1 MMCNNMPNY
10 CLMNNMYFIN
20 QMNTG
25 NFYKTYSNQ
34 FYNNNKTY
42 NMYNFRQNNMMNNN
56 SQNCYK
62 KRDLFTKKSKA
73 NNKNKIIRKEIVND
87 ESKENDIMNDKEN
100 IYLRIN
106 KIKMTFQK
114 KNSVNAICD
123 SSFNSSTSDEE
134 HEDSFEEKDSMEF
147 STEKCKKRRLSN
159 TSGVSTCPSYT
170 SSKSFK
176 TKFEEK
182 KLNENLV
189 KNDTDDYKGNPQYEN
204 TEILKVNVKI
214 SKDKFATF
222 KLKRY
227 DDVFETIKLFCEIN
241 SVDEKLIKPL
251 IIKSLSTLNTIY
263 QIANCKLEKEQIN
276 LLKQIKNI

>member
-1 MMCNNMPNY
+1 MMYNSMANY
-10 CLMNNMYFIN
+10 SLMNNMHFMN
-20 QMNTG
+20 QMNNG
-25 NFYKTYSNQ
+25 IFYKTYRNQLYTNSN
-34 FYNNNKTY
+34 TY
-42 NMYNFRQNNMMNNN
+42 NIYNFRQNNMMNF
-56 SQNCYK
+56 QNFRK
-62 KRDLFTKKSKA
+62 KRDPFLNQSKA
-73 NNKNKIIRKEIVND
+73 NNKNKFIRKEIFND
-87 ESKENDIMNDKEN
+87 ESKGNDINDKEEN

-134 HEDSFEEKDSMEF
+134 HEDSFGEKDSIEF
-147 STEKCKKRRLSN
+147 KEETNKKRRLSN
-159 TSGVSTCPSYT
+159 ISGVSTCPSY
-170 SSKSFK
+170 SSSQSFK
-176 TKFEEK
+176 TKCEEQ

-189 KNDTDDYKGNPQYEN
+189 KNDNDDYKGNPQYEN

-263 QIANCKLEKEQIN
+263 QIVNCKLEKEQIN
-276 LLKQIKNI
+276 LLKQIKHI

>member
-1 MMCNNMPNY
+1 MMCNNMANY
-10 CLMNNMYFIN
+10 SLMNNMHFMN
-20 QMNTG
+20 QMNNG
-25 NFYKTYSNQ
+25 IFYKTYNNQ
-34 FYNNNKTY
+34 FYNNSKT
-42 NMYNFRQNNMMNNN
+42 NNIYNFRQNNNMMNFRNFK
-56 SQNCYK
+56 K
-62 KRDLFTKKSKA
+62 KRDLFLNQSNA
-73 NNKNKIIRKEIVND
+73 NNKTQYIRKEIIND
-87 ESKENDIMNDKEN
+87 ESKENNINDNDEN

-106 KIKMTFQK
+106 KIKMAYHK

-123 SSFNSSTSDEE
+123 CSFNSSTSDEE
-134 HEDSFEEKDSMEF
+134 HEDSFEEKDLIEF
-147 STEKCKKRRLSN
+147 KTEKSKKRRLSN
-159 TSGVSTCPSYT
+159 TSGVSTCPSN
-170 SSKSFK
+170 SSNQSFK

-182 KLNENLV
+182 KLNKNLV
-189 KNDTDDYKGNPQYEN
+189 KNDNDDYKGNPQYEN

-263 QIANCKLEKEQIN
+263 QIVNCKLEKEQIN
-276 LLKQIKNI
+276 LLKQIKHI

>member
-1 MMCNNMPNY
+1 MMCNNMANY
-10 CLMNNMYFIN
+10 SLMNNMHFMN
-20 QMNTG
+20 QMNNG
-25 NFYKTYSNQ
+25 IFYKTYNNQ
-34 FYNNNKTY
+34 FYNNSKAY
-42 NMYNFRQNNMMNNN
+42 NIYNFSQNNNMMNFRNFK
-56 SQNCYK
+56 K
-62 KRDLFTKKSKA
+62 KRDLFLNQSNA
-73 NNKNKIIRKEIVND
+73 NNKTQYIRKEIIND
-87 ESKENDIMNDKEN
+87 ESKENNINDNDEN

-106 KIKMTFQK
+106 KIKMAYHK

-123 SSFNSSTSDEE
+123 CSFNSSTSDEE
-134 HEDSFEEKDSMEF
+134 HEDSFEEKDLIEF
-147 STEKCKKRRLSN
+147 KTEKSKKRRLSN
-159 TSGVSTCPSYT
+159 TSGVSTCPSN
-170 SSKSFK
+170 SSNPSFK

-182 KLNENLV
+182 KLNKNLV
-189 KNDTDDYKGNPQYEN
+189 KNDNDDYKGNPQYEN

-263 QIANCKLEKEQIN
+263 QIVNCKLEKEQIN

>member
-1 MMCNNMPNY
+1 MMMCNNMPNY
-10 CLMNNMYFIN
+10 SLMNNMCFMN
-20 QMNTG
+20 QMNNG
-25 NFYKTYSNQ
+25 ILYKTYSNQ
-34 FYNNNKTY
+34 FYNNSNSY
-42 NMYNFRQNNMMNNN
+42 NTYNFRQNNMMNFRHFR
-56 SQNCYK
+56 K
-62 KRDLFTKKSKA
+62 KRDLFLNQSNT
-73 NNKNKIIRKEIVND
+73 NNKKNFIRKEIIND
-87 ESKENDIMNDKEN
+87 ESKENDINNKEEN

-134 HEDSFEEKDSMEF
+134 HEDNFEEKDSIEF
-147 STEKCKKRRLSN
+147 KEEKNKKRRLSN
-159 TSGVSTCPSYT
+159 TSGVSTC
-170 SSKSFK
+170 SSSVSSQSFK
-176 TKFEEK
+176 TKYEEK

-189 KNDTDDYKGNPQYEN
+189 KNDNDDYKGNPQYEN

-263 QIANCKLEKEQIN
+263 QIVNCKLEKEQIN
-276 LLKQIKNI
+276 LLKQIRHI

>member
-1 MMCNNMPNY
+1 
-10 CLMNNMYFIN
+10 MNNMHFMN
-20 QMNTG
+20 QMNNG
-25 NFYKTYSNQ
+25 IFYKTYNNQ
-34 FYNNNKTY
+34 FYNNSKTY
-42 NMYNFRQNNMMNNN
+42 NIYNFSQNNNMMNFRNFK
-56 SQNCYK
+56 K
-62 KRDLFTKKSKA
+62 KRDLFLNQSNA
-73 NNKNKIIRKEIVND
+73 NNKTQYIRKETIND
-87 ESKENDIMNDKEN
+87 ESKENNINDNDEN

-106 KIKMTFQK
+106 KIKMAYHK

-123 SSFNSSTSDEE
+123 CSFNSSTSDEE
-134 HEDSFEEKDSMEF
+134 HEDSFEEKDLIEF
-147 STEKCKKRRLSN
+147 KTEKSKKRRLSN
-159 TSGVSTCPSYT
+159 TSGVSTCPSN
-170 SSKSFK
+170 SSNQSFK

-182 KLNENLV
+182 KLNKNLV
-189 KNDTDDYKGNPQYEN
+189 KNDNDDYKGNPQYEN

-263 QIANCKLEKEQIN
+263 QIVNCKLEKEQIN

>member
-1 MMCNNMPNY
+1 MMNNNIPNY
-10 CLMNNMYFIN
+10 SLMNNMYFMN
-20 QMNTG
+20 QMNNG
-25 NFYKTYSNQ
+25 ILYKTYNKQ
-34 FYNNNKTY
+34 FCYNSKTK
-42 NMYNFRQNNMMNNN
+42 NIYNFRQNNNMMNFRNF
-56 SQNCYK
+56 QK
-62 KRDLFTKKSKA
+62 KRDLYSNHSNTNKK
-73 NNKNKIIRKEIVND
+73 
-87 ESKENDIMNDKEN
+87 
-100 IYLRIN
+100 

-134 HEDSFEEKDSMEF
+134 HEDSFEEKDLIEF
-147 STEKCKKRRLSN
+147 RTEKSKKRRLSN
-159 TSGVSTCPSYT
+159 TSGVSTCPSN
-170 SSKSFK
+170 SSNQSFM
-176 TKFEEK
+176 TKFEDK
-182 KLNENLV
+182 NSNENLV
-189 KNDTDDYKGNPQYEN
+189 KNDNNDYKGNPQYEN

-263 QIANCKLEKEQIN
+263 QIVNCKLEKEQIN
-276 LLKQIKNI
+276 LLKEIKNI

>member
-1 MMCNNMPNY
+1 MMCNNMANY
-10 CLMNNMYFIN
+10 SLMNNMHFMN
-20 QMNTG
+20 QMNNG
-25 NFYKTYSNQ
+25 IFYKTCNNQ
-34 FYNNNKTY
+34 FYNNSKAY
-42 NMYNFRQNNMMNNN
+42 NIYNFSQNNNMMNFRNFK
-56 SQNCYK
+56 K
-62 KRDLFTKKSKA
+62 KRDLFLNQSNA
-73 NNKNKIIRKEIVND
+73 NNKTQYIRKEIIND
-87 ESKENDIMNDKEN
+87 ESKENNINDNDEN

-106 KIKMTFQK
+106 KIKMAYHK

-123 SSFNSSTSDEE
+123 CSFNSSTSDEE
-134 HEDSFEEKDSMEF
+134 HEDSFEEKDLIEF
-147 STEKCKKRRLSN
+147 KTEKSKKRRLSN
-159 TSGVSTCPSYT
+159 TSGVSTCPSN
-170 SSKSFK
+170 SSNQSFK

-182 KLNENLV
+182 KLNKNLV
-189 KNDTDDYKGNPQYEN
+189 KNDNDDYKGNPQYEN

-263 QIANCKLEKEQIN
+263 QIVNCKLEKEQIN

>member
-1 MMCNNMPNY
+1 MMYNNMPNY
-10 CLMNNMYFIN
+10 SLMNNMCFMN
-20 QMNTG
+20 QMNNG
-25 NFYKTYSNQ
+25 ILYKTYSNQ
-34 FYNNNKTY
+34 FYNNSNSY
-42 NMYNFRQNNMMNNN
+42 NTYNFRQNNMMNFRHFR
-56 SQNCYK
+56 K
-62 KRDLFTKKSKA
+62 KRDLFLNQSNT
-73 NNKNKIIRKEIVND
+73 NNKKNFIRKEIIND
-87 ESKENDIMNDKEN
+87 ESKENDINNKEEN

-134 HEDSFEEKDSMEF
+134 HEDNFEEKDSIEF
-147 STEKCKKRRLSN
+147 KEEKNKKRRLSN
-159 TSGVSTCPSYT
+159 TSGVSTC
-170 SSKSFK
+170 SSSVSSQSFK
-176 TKFEEK
+176 TKYEEK

-189 KNDTDDYKGNPQYEN
+189 KNDNDDYKGNPQYEN

-263 QIANCKLEKEQIN
+263 QIVNCKLEKEQIN
-276 LLKQIKNI
+276 LLKQIKHI

>member
-1 MMCNNMPNY
+1 MMCNNMANY
-10 CLMNNMYFIN
+10 SLMNNMHFMN
-20 QMNTG
+20 QMNNG
-25 NFYKTYSNQ
+25 IFYKTCNNQ
-34 FYNNNKTY
+34 FYNNSKAY
-42 NMYNFRQNNMMNNN
+42 NIYNFSQNNNMMNFRNFK
-56 SQNCYK
+56 K
-62 KRDLFTKKSKA
+62 KRDLFINQSNA
-73 NNKNKIIRKEIVND
+73 NNKTQYIRKEIIND
-87 ESKENDIMNDKEN
+87 ESKENNINDNDEN

-106 KIKMTFQK
+106 KIKMAYHK

-123 SSFNSSTSDEE
+123 CSFNSSTSDEE
-134 HEDSFEEKDSMEF
+134 HEDSFEEKDLIEF
-147 STEKCKKRRLSN
+147 KTEKSKKRRLSN
-159 TSGVSTCPSYT
+159 TSGVSTCPSN
-170 SSKSFK
+170 SSNQSFK

-182 KLNENLV
+182 KLNKNLV
-189 KNDTDDYKGNPQYEN
+189 KNDNDDYKGNPQYEN

-263 QIANCKLEKEQIN
+263 QIVNCKLEKEQIN
-276 LLKQIKNI
+276 LLKQIKHI

>member
-1 MMCNNMPNY
+1 MMNNNMPNY
-10 CLMNNMYFIN
+10 SLMNNMYFMN
-20 QMNTG
+20 QMNNG
-25 NFYKTYSNQ
+25 ILYKTYNKQ
-34 FYNNNKTY
+34 FCYNSKTK
-42 NMYNFRQNNMMNNN
+42 NIYNFRQNNNMMNFRNF
-56 SQNCYK
+56 QK
-62 KRDLFTKKSKA
+62 KRDLYSNHSNTNKK
-73 NNKNKIIRKEIVND
+73 NQIIRKEIFNN
-87 ESKENDIMNDKEN
+87 ESKENDINDKEEN

-134 HEDSFEEKDSMEF
+134 HEDSFEEKDSIEF
-147 STEKCKKRRLSN
+147 RTEKSKKRRLSN
-159 TSGVSTCPSYT
+159 TSGVSTCPSNT
-170 SSKSFK
+170 SNQSFM

-182 KLNENLV
+182 NSNENLV
-189 KNDTDDYKGNPQYEN
+189 KNNNDDYKGNPQYEN

-263 QIANCKLEKEQIN
+263 QIVNCKLEKEQIN
-276 LLKQIKNI
+276 LLKEIKNI

>member
-1 MMCNNMPNY
+1 MMCNNMANY
-10 CLMNNMYFIN
+10 SLMNNMHFMN
-20 QMNTG
+20 QMNNG
-25 NFYKTYSNQ
+25 IFYKTYNNQ
-34 FYNNNKTY
+34 FYNNSKAY
-42 NMYNFRQNNMMNNN
+42 NIYNFSQNNNMMNFRNFK
-56 SQNCYK
+56 K
-62 KRDLFTKKSKA
+62 KRDLFINQSNA
-73 NNKNKIIRKEIVND
+73 NNKTQYIRKEIIND
-87 ESKENDIMNDKEN
+87 ESKENNINDNDEN

-106 KIKMTFQK
+106 KIKMAYHK

-123 SSFNSSTSDEE
+123 CSFNSSTSDEE
-134 HEDSFEEKDSMEF
+134 HEDSFEEKDLIEF
-147 STEKCKKRRLSN
+147 KTEKSKKRRLSN
-159 TSGVSTCPSYT
+159 TSGVSTCPSN
-170 SSKSFK
+170 SSNQSFK

-182 KLNENLV
+182 KLNKNLV
-189 KNDTDDYKGNPQYEN
+189 KNDNDDYKGNPQYEN

-263 QIANCKLEKEQIN
+263 QIVNCKLEKEQIN

>member
-1 MMCNNMPNY
+1 
-10 CLMNNMYFIN
+10 MNNMHFMN
-20 QMNTG
+20 QMNNG
-25 NFYKTYSNQ
+25 IFYKTYNNQ
-34 FYNNNKTY
+34 FYNNSKTY
-42 NMYNFRQNNMMNNN
+42 NIYNFHQNNNMMNFRNFK
-56 SQNCYK
+56 K
-62 KRDLFTKKSKA
+62 KRDLFLNQSNA
-73 NNKNKIIRKEIVND
+73 NNKTQYIRKEIIND
-87 ESKENDIMNDKEN
+87 ESKENNINDNDEN

-106 KIKMTFQK
+106 KIKMAYHK

-123 SSFNSSTSDEE
+123 CSFNSSTSDEE
-134 HEDSFEEKDSMEF
+134 HEDSFEEKDLIEF
-147 STEKCKKRRLSN
+147 KTEKSKKRRLSN
-159 TSGVSTCPSYT
+159 TSGVSTCPSN
-170 SSKSFK
+170 SSNQSFK

-182 KLNENLV
+182 KLNKNLV
-189 KNDTDDYKGNPQYEN
+189 KNDNDDYKGNPQYEN

-263 QIANCKLEKEQIN
+263 QNVNCKLEKEQIN

>member
-1 MMCNNMPNY
+1 MCNNMPNY
-10 CLMNNMYFIN
+10 SLMNNMYYMN
-20 QMNTG
+20 QMNNG
-25 NFYKTYSNQ
+25 IFYKAYNNQ
-34 FYNNNKTY
+34 FYNNSNTY
-42 NMYNFRQNNMMNNN
+42 NIYNFHQNNMMNF
-56 SQNCYK
+56 QNFRK
-62 KRDLFTKKSKA
+62 KRDLFLNQSNTNK
-73 NNKNKIIRKEIVND
+73 KNKFIKKEKIND
-87 ESKENDIMNDKEN
+87 ESKENDINDKEEN

-114 KNSVNAICD
+114 KNSVNAIYD

-134 HEDSFEEKDSMEF
+134 HEDSFEEKDSIEF
-147 STEKCKKRRLSN
+147 KEERNKKRRLSN
-159 TSGVSTCPSYT
+159 TSGVSTC
-170 SSKSFK
+170 SSCESSQSSK
-176 TKFEEK
+176 TKFEEQ

-189 KNDTDDYKGNPQYEN
+189 KNDNDEYKGNPQYEN

-263 QIANCKLEKEQIN
+263 QIVNCKLEKEQIN
-276 LLKQIKNI
+276 LLKQIKHK

>member
-1 MMCNNMPNY
+1 MMYNSMANY
-10 CLMNNMYFIN
+10 SLMNNMHFMN
-20 QMNTG
+20 QMNNG
-25 NFYKTYSNQ
+25 IFYKTCNNQ
-34 FYNNNKTY
+34 FYNNSKAY
-42 NMYNFRQNNMMNNN
+42 NIYNFSQNNNMMNFRNFK
-56 SQNCYK
+56 K
-62 KRDLFTKKSKA
+62 KRDLFLNQSNA
-73 NNKNKIIRKEIVND
+73 NNKTQYIRKEIIND
-87 ESKENDIMNDKEN
+87 ESKENNINDNDEN

-106 KIKMTFQK
+106 KIKMAYHK

-123 SSFNSSTSDEE
+123 CSFNSSTSDEE
-134 HEDSFEEKDSMEF
+134 HEDSFEEKDLMEF
-147 STEKCKKRRLSN
+147 KTEKSKKRRLSN
-159 TSGVSTCPSYT
+159 TSGVSTCPSN
-170 SSKSFK
+170 SSNQSFK

-182 KLNENLV
+182 KLNKNLV
-189 KNDTDDYKGNPQYEN
+189 KNDNDDYKGNPQYEN
-204 TEILKVNVKI
+204 TEILKVNVII

-263 QIANCKLEKEQIN
+263 QIVNCKLEKEQIN

>member
-1 MMCNNMPNY
+1 M
-10 CLMNNMYFIN
+10 N
-20 QMNTG
+20 QMNNG
-25 NFYKTYSNQ
+25 MFYKTYRNQ
-34 FYNNNKTY
+34 FYTNSNTTY
-42 NMYNFRQNNMMNNN
+42 NIYNFRQNNMMNF
-56 SQNCYK
+56 QNFRK
-62 KRDLFTKKSKA
+62 KRDPFLNRNNPNNKSKF
-73 NNKNKIIRKEIVND
+73 IRKEIVND
-87 ESKENDIMNDKEN
+87 ESKENDINDKEEN

-114 KNSVNAICD
+114 KNSVNAIYD

-134 HEDSFEEKDSMEF
+134 HEDSFEEKDSIEF
-147 STEKCKKRRLSN
+147 KEEKNKKRRLSN
-159 TSGVSTCPSYT
+159 TSGVSTC
-170 SSKSFK
+170 SSCESSQSSK
-176 TKFEEK
+176 TKFEEQ

-189 KNDTDDYKGNPQYEN
+189 KNDNDEYKGNPQYEN

-251 IIKSLSTLNTIY
+251 IIKSLATLNTIY
-263 QIANCKLEKEQIN
+263 QVMNSKLEE
-276 LLKQIKNI
+276 KQIDVLKKVKNL

>member
-1 MMCNNMPNY
+1 MMCNNMANY
-10 CLMNNMYFIN
+10 SLMNNMHFMN
-20 QMNTG
+20 QMNNG
-25 NFYKTYSNQ
+25 IFYKTCNNQ
-34 FYNNNKTY
+34 FYNNSKAY
-42 NMYNFRQNNMMNNN
+42 NIYNFSQNNNMMNFRNFK
-56 SQNCYK
+56 K
-62 KRDLFTKKSKA
+62 KRDLFLNQSNA
-73 NNKNKIIRKEIVND
+73 NNKTQYIRKEIIND
-87 ESKENDIMNDKEN
+87 ENKENNINDNDEN

-106 KIKMTFQK
+106 KIKMAYHK

-123 SSFNSSTSDEE
+123 CSFNSSTSDEE
-134 HEDSFEEKDSMEF
+134 HEDSFEEKDLIEF
-147 STEKCKKRRLSN
+147 KTEKSKKRRLSN
-159 TSGVSTCPSYT
+159 TSGVSTCPSN
-170 SSKSFK
+170 SSNQSFK

-182 KLNENLV
+182 KLNKNLV
-189 KNDTDDYKGNPQYEN
+189 KNDNDDYKGNPQYEN

-263 QIANCKLEKEQIN
+263 QIVNCKLEKEQIN
-276 LLKQIKNI
+276 LLKQIKHI

>member
-1 MMCNNMPNY
+1 MMYNNMPNY
-10 CLMNNMYFIN
+10 SLMNNMYFMN
-20 QMNTG
+20 QMNNG
-25 NFYKTYSNQ
+25 FFYKTYNNQ
-34 FYNNNKTY
+34 FYNNSKTY
-42 NMYNFRQNNMMNNN
+42 NAYNFRQNNNMMNF
-56 SQNCYK
+56 QNFKK
-62 KRDLFTKKSKA
+62 KRDLFLNQ
-73 NNKNKIIRKEIVND
+73 NNTNNRNQYIRKEIIN
-87 ESKENDIMNDKEN
+87 EENKENNIMDNEEN

-106 KIKMTFQK
+106 KIKMAYHK

-123 SSFNSSTSDEE
+123 CSFNSSTSDEE
-134 HEDSFEEKDSMEF
+134 HEDSFEEKDSNEF
-147 STEKCKKRRLSN
+147 RTEKNKKRRLSN

-170 SSKSFK
+170 SNQSFK

-189 KNDTDDYKGNPQYEN
+189 KNDNDEYKGNPQYEN

-263 QIANCKLEKEQIN
+263 QIVNCKLEKEQIN
-276 LLKQIKNI
+276 LLKEIKNI

>member
-1 MMCNNMPNY
+1 MMYNNMPNFS
-10 CLMNNMYFIN
+10 LMNNMYFMN
-20 QMNTG
+20 QMNNG
-25 NFYKTYSNQ
+25 MFYKTYRNQ
-34 FYNNNKTY
+34 FYNNSNTTY
-42 NMYNFRQNNMMNNN
+42 NIYNFRQNNMMNF
-56 SQNCYK
+56 QNFRK
-62 KRDLFTKKSKA
+62 KRDPFLNRNNPNNKSKF
-73 NNKNKIIRKEIVND
+73 IRKEIVND
-87 ESKENDIMNDKEN
+87 ESKENDINDKEEN

-114 KNSVNAICD
+114 KNSVNAIYD

-134 HEDSFEEKDSMEF
+134 HEDSFEEKDSIEF
-147 STEKCKKRRLSN
+147 KEERNKKRRLSN
-159 TSGVSTCPSYT
+159 TSGVSTC
-170 SSKSFK
+170 SSCESSQSSK
-176 TKFEEK
+176 TKFEEQ

-189 KNDTDDYKGNPQYEN
+189 KNDNDEYKGNPQYEN

-263 QIANCKLEKEQIN
+263 QIVNCKLEKEQIN
-276 LLKQIKNI
+276 LLKQIKHI